1 MTDKLNGVEFDINI
15 DDNNCIRILSTDKYQ
30 MSEKLKSE
38 STKFVSS
45 KLLSLSSIL
54 YITIIIYLIV
64 TVRNYQLQS
73 ANATY

>member
-1 MTDKLNGVEFDINI
+1 MTDKLSGVEFDINI

-45 KLLSLSSIL
+45 KLISF
-54 YITIIIYLIV
+54 IV
-64 TVRNYQLQS
+64 IRDY
-73 ANATY
+73 